1 MAIDFYGDI
10 AVSSKSGSVFL
21 ALGIDDTQPTQRDG
35 VASPVKSVT
44 MGSGN
49 NPPWAFWG
57 DDNLLPAVIAED
69 IENIGV
75 LDAALDAKGRI
86 GTGKGIQPFLLMN
99 ITTDGKEELEWV
111 NDTEILDWLELNE
124 SFEYGIDSVY
134 DKLGYGWNCGSYI
147 LNRGQK
153 KVYRVKRHDV
163 YEARL
168 EKKENASL
176 LIKNLYLSADWSK
189 ASGAYDTSKQVR
201 IEMLEEGNE
210 LADLNDR
217 IANNSSKL
225 EFAYAQRTIRNGRHY
240 YPQPTYRSNRAWLKI
255 ARSVPAFKLAMFRH
269 QITLNYQIIIHPK
282 FWEDKAGQLEW
293 SKYTTAEKKNVQE
306 EYYDKIDAWLSGE
319 NKAYKSLF
327 TGGFVDYE
335 GKFTPYVEVKVIDDK
350 MKDGKFLPESGA
362 AIAEI
367 LFALMINPAL
377 MGAGNPGGNAYGD
390 TSGGSNVRETFLVQL
405 MLMEAERK
413 SNAGTLNVVKNF
425 NGWSQRLE
433 VEKKSMPTA
442 GAGEPT
448 PQSKIIKP
456 RLVWRYPSGLLTTL
470 DTGKST
476 KPENL

>member
-10 AVSSKSGSVFL
+10 AVSSKSGSVFF
-21 ALGIDDTQPTQRDG
+21 ALGLDDTQPTARDG
-35 VASPVKSVT
+35 VASPVKT
-44 MGSGN
+44 FTTGN
-49 NPPWAFWG
+49 TPWAFWG
-57 DDNLLPAVIAED
+57 EDNMLPQVIADD

-86 GTGKGIQPFLLMN
+86 GTGKGIQPFLLTN

-111 NDTEILDWLELNE
+111 NDSEILDWLEANE
-124 SFEYGIDSVY
+124 SFEFAVDSVY
-134 DKLGYGWNCGSYI
+134 DKLGYGWNCGSFV

-153 KVYRVKRHDV
+153 KIDRVKRHDV

-168 EKKENASL
+168 EKKEALSRRIN
-176 LIKNLYLSADWSK
+176 NLYLSADWAK
-189 ASGAYDTSKQVR
+189 ASGTYDPKKQVR

-210 LADLNDR
+210 LADINDR
-217 IANNSSKL
+217 IANNRNSL
-225 EFAYAQRTIRNGRHY
+225 EFAFAKRTIRNGRHY

-255 ARSVPAFKLAMFRH
+255 ARSVPAFKIAMFRH
-269 QITLNYQIIIHPK
+269 QITLNYKITIHPK

-293 SKYTTAEKKNVQE
+293 AKYTPAERKQVQE
-306 EYYDKIDAWLSGE
+306 EYYDMIDQWLSGE

-327 TGGFVDYE
+327 TGGFLDHD
-335 GKFTPYVEVKVIDDK
+335 GKFWPYVDVEVIDDK
-350 MKDGKFLPESGA
+350 MKDGKFLPDSGA

-390 TSGGSNVRETFLVQL
+390 TSGGSNVRETFLVQM

-413 SNAGTLNVVKNF
+413 SNAGPLNVVKNF
-425 NGWSQRLE
+425 NGWSKRLE
-433 VEKKSMPTA
+433 VTKTVVPTA
-442 GAGEPT
+442 GAGEAT
-448 PQSKIIKP
+448 PESKIIKP
-456 RLVWRYPSGLLTTL
+456 RLVWRYQSGLLTTL